1 MKKTFCIL
9 GLVFTLFKVIESLA
23 FEFIP
28 VLTTSETMAYKA
40 GYTVGVLFIL
50 LAAIG
55 YSYWAYKLFIDGPT
69 DHSPVTT

>member
-9 GLVFTLFKVIESLA
+9 GLVFILFKFIESLA

-50 LAAIG
+50 LTAIG
-55 YSYWAYKLFIDGPT
+55 YGYWAYKLFIDRP
-69 DHSPVTT
+69 DNHSPVTT